1 MKDQGH
7 YIASP
12 AAPGDYVVGAGE
24 KLDLFYFVHPGED
37 RDIRV
42 RVHLTGPGASV
53 SLAGVYLSGGSEK
66 VSIHTEIYHEAQGC
80 TSDQLFNGI
89 ASGSAAVSFYG
100 RIVVAPG
107 ADRTE
112 AYQVNHNI
120 VLSDKAKVD
129 TKPQL
134 EIYADD
140 VKCSHGAT
148 VGSLNAD
155 EEFYMRSRG
164 IPQKEAKVL
173 QMISFVAPVLER
185 IADPGERERTAAEVE
200 EAIRKML

>member
-1 MKDQGH
+1 M
-7 YIASP
+7 
-12 AAPGDYVVGAGE
+12 
-24 KLDLFYFVHPGED
+24 
-37 RDIRV
+37 
-42 RVHLTGPGASV
+42 
-53 SLAGVYLSGGSEK
+53 
-66 VSIHTEIYHEAQGC
+66 
-80 TSDQLFNGI
+80 
-89 ASGSAAVSFYG
+89 
-100 RIVVAPG
+100 APG

-129 TKPQL
+129 TRPQL